1 MKSSE
6 DGGELL
12 MSFFLHTI
20 LSTIAIQIKFYFIK
34 LNSIDLKFVYRLKTE

>member
-20 LSTIAIQIKFYFIK
+20 LSTIAISFKLSFIA
-34 LNSIDLKFVYRLKTE
+34 LN